1 MQQFNFIQSI
11 QDWSDQYPWL
21 EMLTSLTLLILFA
34 VLANLI
40 AKQIVVRGIRKLV
53 SKMKSANSHIF
64 AQHNVIRRIS
74 NIVPALV
81 IMNGIATI
89 PHISEKLIT
98 IIQMAAQAFIFL
110 TLALAISEFLNIFN
124 LIYQRNPKS
133 RNKPIKGYLQL
144 VKLILYIVCGLM
156 ILGTFLKKDVF
167 TLLAGF
173 GAMAAVLMLV
183 FQNTILSLVA
193 SVQISSYDMV
203 RIGDWIEMPTL
214 NADGDVIDMS
224 LHTITVQNFDKTFT
238 TIPTNKLVTDTFKNW
253 RGMAD
258 AGVRRIKRSIFI
270 DQSSVH
276 FMTHEEQRKLK
287 EFLLLDQYLNT
298 KNQELEVF
306 NQQLS
311 NPSRYNQRRL
321 TNLGT
326 FRAYVEFY
334 LKQHPG
340 IAQNQSLIIRQLQ
353 PTSEGLPLEIYTFT
367 NTTAWKNYEEI
378 QSDIFDHLIAIIPE
392 FGLRIYQAP
401 AGIDFQTML
410 PSSDIN
416 DSDLHDL
423 HHGTSKV

>member
-1 MQQFNFIQSI
+1 MQHFAFIQNI

-21 EMLTSLTLLILFA
+21 EMLTSLSILILLA
-34 VLANLI
+34 VLANFI
-40 AKQIVVRGIRKLV
+40 AKQVVVRGIRKLV
-53 SKMKSANSHIF
+53 TKMKSANSSIF
-64 AQHNVIRRIS
+64 AQHSVIRRIS
-74 NIVPALV
+74 NIVPAIV
-81 IMNGIATI
+81 IMNGIVTV
-89 PHISEKLIT
+89 PHLSDKVVT
-98 IIQMAAQAFIFL
+98 FVQMGAQAFIFL
-110 TLALAISEFLNIFN
+110 TLALAISEFLSIFN

-144 VKLILYIVCGLM
+144 IKLLIFIVCGLM

-224 LHTITVQNFDKTFT
+224 LHTITVQNFDKTLT

-253 RGMAD
+253 RGMAS
-258 AGVRRIKRSIFI
+258 AGVRRIKRSIYI

-276 FMTHEEQRKLK
+276 FMTDKEQQKLK

-298 KNQELEVF
+298 KHSELESF

-311 NPSRYNQRRL
+311 NQASYNQRRL

-326 FRAYVEFY
+326 FRAYMEFY
-334 LKQHPG
+334 LNQHPG

-353 PTSEGLPLEIYTFT
+353 PTSEGLPLEIYAFT
-367 NTTAWKNYEEI
+367 NTTVWKDYEAI

-392 FGLRIYQAP
+392 FGLKVYQAP
-401 AGIDFQTML
+401 SGADFKQFAAASAPAAESNHQFM
-410 PSSDIN
+410 N
-416 DSDLHDL
+416 
-423 HHGTSKV
+423 